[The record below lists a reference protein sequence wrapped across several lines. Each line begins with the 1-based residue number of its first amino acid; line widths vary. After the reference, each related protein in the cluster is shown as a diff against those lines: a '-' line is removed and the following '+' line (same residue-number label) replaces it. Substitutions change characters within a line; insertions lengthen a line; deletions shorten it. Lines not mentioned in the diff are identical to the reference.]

1 MLLGDGGATAIHR
14 FRRNSVKPIYRSLA
28 VAIAAAATLA
38 TVAVQSQAPAT
49 PTAAAPAP
57 AVFKQ
62 APLPYAFDALEPVI
76 DKQTMELH
84 WGRHHKAQYDA
95 LNAIAAQNAEV
106 AKLSIP
112 ELLANVSKFPA
123 GVRNNAGGA
132 WNHDFFWQIMAP
144 ADKRGSPS
152 PALLQRIVADFGSV
166 DAMRTQFNSGGAT
179 RFGSGWV
186 WLVVKD
192 KKLVVTSTPN
202 QDNPLM
208 DIAEVRGTPILG
220 NDVWEHAYYLKYQNR
235 RGEYLTNWW
244 QVVNWNEVNKR
255 FDEAMK

>member
-1 MLLGDGGATAIHR
+1 MNQSLKRIGIA
-14 FRRNSVKPIYRSLA
+14 LA
-28 VAIAAAATLA
+28 VAASV
-38 TVAVQSQAPAT
+38 VAVPTAQSQAPAN
-49 PTAAAPAP
+49 PAAAPAAAPAP
-57 AVFKQ
+57 VVFKQ
-62 APLPYAFDALEPVI
+62 APLPYSFDALEPVI

-95 LNAIAAQNAEV
+95 LNAIAAQNPEV
-106 AKLSIP
+106 AKMTIEQLH
-112 ELLANVSKFPA
+112 ANMSKFPA

-132 WNHDFFWQIMAP
+132 WNHDFFWQIMTP

-152 PALLQRIVADFGSV
+152 AALLQRIVADFGSV
-166 DAMRTQFNSGGAT
+166 DAMKTQFNAGGAT

-208 DIAEVRGTPILG
+208 DVAEVRGTPILG

-235 RGEYLTNWW
+235 RGEYLSNWW

-255 FDEAMK
+255 FDAAMK

>member
-1 MLLGDGGATAIHR
+1 MSQLLKSVGIAI
-14 FRRNSVKPIYRSLA
+14 A
-28 VAIAAAATLA
+28 VAASV
-38 TVAVQSQAPAT
+38 VAVPTAQSQAPAN
-49 PTAAAPAP
+49 AAAAPAVAPAP

-62 APLPYAFDALEPVI
+62 APLPYSFDALEPVI

-95 LNAIAAQNAEV
+95 LNAIAAQNPDV
-106 AKLSIP
+106 AKMTIEQLH
-112 ELLANVSKFPA
+112 ANMSKFPA
-123 GVRNNAGGA
+123 GVRNNAGGV
-132 WNHDFFWQIMAP
+132 WNHDFFWQVMAP

-152 PALLQRIVADFGSV
+152 TALLQRIVADFGSV
-166 DAMRTQFNSGGAT
+166 DAMKTQFNAGGAT

-186 WLVVKD
+186 WLIVKD
-192 KKLVVTSTPN
+192 KKLMVTSTPN

-208 DIAEVRGTPILG
+208 DVVEVRGTPILG
-220 NDVWEHAYYLKYQNR
+220 NDVWEHAYYLKYNNR

-244 QVVNWNEVNKR
+244 QVVNWNEANRR

>member
-1 MLLGDGGATAIHR
+1 MNQSLKRIGIA
-14 FRRNSVKPIYRSLA
+14 LA
-28 VAIAAAATLA
+28 VAASV
-38 TVAVQSQAPAT
+38 VAVPTAQSQAPAN
-49 PTAAAPAP
+49 PAAAPAAAPAP

-62 APLPYAFDALEPVI
+62 APLPYSFDALEPVI

-95 LNAIAAQNAEV
+95 LNAIAAQNPEV
-106 AKLSIP
+106 AKMTIEQLH
-112 ELLANVSKFPA
+112 ANMSKFPA

-152 PALLQRIVADFGSV
+152 AALLQRIVADFGSV
-166 DAMRTQFNSGGAT
+166 DAMKTQFNAGGAT

-208 DIAEVRGTPILG
+208 DVAEVRGTPILG

-235 RGEYLTNWW
+235 RGEYLSNWW

-255 FDEAMK
+255 FDAAMK

>member
-1 MLLGDGGATAIHR
+1 MTLQIKHIALAKSAKLTLAAA
-14 FRRNSVKPIYRSLA
+14 LA
-28 VAIAAAATLA
+28 VAVFPIA
-38 TVAVQSQAPAT
+38 QSQAPAAPAAT
-49 PTAAAPAP
+49 ATAAAPAP

-76 DKQTMELH
+76 DKATMELH
-84 WGRHHKAQYDA
+84 HGRHHKAQYDA
-95 LNAIAAQNAEV
+95 LNTIAAGNPDV
-106 AKLSIP
+106 AKMSI
-112 ELLANVSKFPA
+112 EQLLANVSKFPA

-152 PALLQRIVADFGSV
+152 AALLQRIVADFGSV
-166 DAMRTQFNSGGAT
+166 DAMKTQFNTGGAT

-192 KKLVVTSTPN
+192 KKLVVASTPN

-208 DIAEVRGTPILG
+208 DIAEVRGTPIIG

-235 RGEYLTNWW
+235 RGEYLANWW

>member
-1 MLLGDGGATAIHR
+1 M
-14 FRRNSVKPIYRSLA
+14 NQSLKRIGIA
-28 VAIAAAATLA
+28 LAIAVGVAAVPIA
-38 TVAVQSQAPAT
+38 QSQAPAN
-49 PTAAAPAP
+49 PTTAPATAPAP

-95 LNAIAAQNAEV
+95 LNSIAAQNPDV
-106 AKLSIP
+106 AKLSI
-112 ELLANVSKFPA
+112 EQLHASMSKFPA
-123 GVRNNAGGA
+123 GVRNNAGGV

-144 ADKRGSPS
+144 ADRRGSPS
-152 PALLQRIVADFGSV
+152 AALLQRIVADFGSV
-166 DAMRTQFNSGGAT
+166 DAMKTQFNAGGAT

-186 WLVVKD
+186 WLIVKD
-192 KKLVVTSTPN
+192 KKLAVVSTPN

-208 DIAEVRGTPILG
+208 DTAEVRGTPILG
-220 NDVWEHAYYLKYQNR
+220 NDVWEHAYYLKYNNR

>member
-1 MLLGDGGATAIHR
+1 
-14 FRRNSVKPIYRSLA
+14 
-28 VAIAAAATLA
+28 
-38 TVAVQSQAPAT
+38 
-49 PTAAAPAP
+49 
-57 AVFKQ
+57 
-62 APLPYAFDALEPVI
+62 
-76 DKQTMELH
+76 MELH

-95 LNAIAAQNAEV
+95 LNAIAGQNPDV

-132 WNHDFFWQIMAP
+132 WNHDFFWSIMAP

-152 PALLQRIVADFGSV
+152 PALLQRITTDFGSI
-166 DAMRTQFNSGGAT
+166 DAMKTQFNAGGTT

-186 WLVVKD
+186 WLIVKD
-192 KKLVVTSTPN
+192 KKLVITSTPN

-208 DIAEVRGTPILG
+208 DVVETRGTPILG

-235 RGEYLTNWW
+235 RGEYLVNWW
-244 QVVNWNEVNKR
+244 QTVNWNEVNR
-255 FDEAMK
+255 LYDAAMK

>member
-1 MLLGDGGATAIHR
+1 MSQLFKRVG
-14 FRRNSVKPIYRSLA
+14 LA
-28 VAIAAAATLA
+28 LAIASSMALFPAA
-38 TVAVQSQAPAT
+38 QSQAPAS
-49 PTAAAPAP
+49 PAAAPAAPAAAPAAPAP
-57 AVFKQ
+57 APAPVVFKQ

-84 WGRHHKAQYDA
+84 HGRHHKAQYDA
-95 LNAIAAQNAEV
+95 LNGIAATNAEV
-106 AKLSIP
+106 AKSTIEQLH
-112 ELLANVSKFPA
+112 ANMSKFPA
-123 GVRNNAGGA
+123 GVRNNAGGV

-166 DAMRTQFNSGGAT
+166 DEMKKQFNAGGAT

-186 WLVVKD
+186 WLIVKD

-208 DIAEVRGTPILG
+208 DLAEVRGTPIIG
-220 NDVWEHAYYLKYQNR
+220 NDVWEHAYYLKYNNR

>member
-1 MLLGDGGATAIHR
+1 MKQIHTR
-14 FRRNSVKPIYRSLA
+14 LSVAL
-28 VAIAAAATLA
+28 AIALSVAAFPAA
-38 TVAVQSQAPAT
+38 QSQAPAN
-49 PTAAAPAP
+49 PAAAPAAP
-57 AVFKQ
+57 AAPAPVVFKQ

-95 LNAIAAQNAEV
+95 LNAIAATNPEV
-106 AKLSIP
+106 AKSTIEQLH
-112 ELLANVSKFPA
+112 ANMSKFPA
-123 GVRNNAGGA
+123 GVRNNAGGV

-166 DAMRTQFNSGGAT
+166 DEMKKQFNQGGAT

-186 WLVVKD
+186 WLIVRD
-192 KKLVVTSTPN
+192 KKLQVVSTPN

-208 DIAEVRGTPILG
+208 DNAEVRGTPIIG
-220 NDVWEHAYYLKYQNR
+220 NDVWEHAYYLKYNNR
-235 RGEYLTNWW
+235 RAEYLNNWW

>member
-1 MLLGDGGATAIHR
+1 MKFVQNRIAI
-14 FRRNSVKPIYRSLA
+14 A
-28 VAIAAAATLA
+28 VAL
-38 TVAVQSQAPAT
+38 TVSVFALSSAQSQAPAN
-49 PTAAAPAP
+49 PAAPPPAAAPAP

-62 APLPYAFDALEPVI
+62 APLPYAFEALEPVI

-95 LNAIAAQNAEV
+95 LNAIAAQNADV
-106 AKLSIP
+106 AKMSIP
-112 ELLANVSKFPA
+112 DLLANVSKFPA

-132 WNHDFFWQIMAP
+132 WNHDFFWKIMAP

-166 DAMRTQFNSGGAT
+166 DAMKTQFNTAGAT
-179 RFGSGWV
+179 RFGSGWA
-186 WLVVKD
+186 WVVVRD
-192 KKLVVTSTPN
+192 KKLVITSTPN

-208 DIAEVRGTPILG
+208 DVAEVRGTPILG

-235 RGEYLTNWW
+235 RAEYLTNWW
-244 QVVNWNEVNKR
+244 QTVNWNEVNTM
-255 FDEAMK
+255 FDAAMK

>member
-1 MLLGDGGATAIHR
+1 M
-14 FRRNSVKPIYRSLA
+14 KPVLKLIA
-28 VAIAAAATLA
+28 VAVAAASAFAVTS
-38 TVAVQSQAPAT
+38 VQSQAPAT
-49 PTAAAPAP
+49 SPAPAAAPVP

-95 LNAIAAQNAEV
+95 LNAIAAQNADV

-132 WNHDFFWQIMAP
+132 WNHDFFWSIMAP
-144 ADKRGSPS
+144 ADKRGTPS
-152 PALLQRIVADFGSV
+152 PALLQRIAADFGSI
-166 DAMRTQFNSGGAT
+166 DAMKTQFNAGGT
-179 RFGSGWV
+179 SRFGSGWV

-192 KKLVVTSTPN
+192 KKLVITSTPN

-208 DIAEVRGTPILG
+208 DVVDTRGTPILA

-244 QVVNWNEVNKR
+244 QTVNWNEVNR
-255 FDEAMK
+255 LYDAAMK

>member
-1 MLLGDGGATAIHR
+1 MNQLFKRAG
-14 FRRNSVKPIYRSLA
+14 LA
-28 VAIAAAATLA
+28 LAIASSMALFS
-38 TVAVQSQAPAT
+38 VAQSQAPAN
-49 PTAAAPAP
+49 PAAAPAAAPAP
-57 AVFKQ
+57 APVVFKQ

-76 DKQTMELH
+76 DKATMELH
-84 WGRHHKAQYDA
+84 HGRHHKAQYDA
-95 LNAIAAQNAEV
+95 LNAIAATNADV
-106 AKLSIP
+106 AKATIEQLH
-112 ELLANVSKFPA
+112 ANMSKFPA
-123 GVRNNAGGA
+123 GVRNNAGGV

-166 DAMRTQFNSGGAT
+166 DEMKKQFNAGGAT

-186 WLVVKD
+186 WLIVKD

-208 DIAEVRGTPILG
+208 DLAEVRGTPIIG
-220 NDVWEHAYYLKYQNR
+220 NDVWEHAYYLKYNNR

>member
-1 MLLGDGGATAIHR
+1 MSQLLKSVGIAI
-14 FRRNSVKPIYRSLA
+14 A
-28 VAIAAAATLA
+28 VAASV
-38 TVAVQSQAPAT
+38 VAVPTAQSQAPAN
-49 PTAAAPAP
+49 AAAAPAVAPAP

-62 APLPYAFDALEPVI
+62 APLPYSFDALEPVI

-95 LNAIAAQNAEV
+95 LNAIAAQNPDV
-106 AKLSIP
+106 AKMTIEQLH
-112 ELLANVSKFPA
+112 ANMSKFPA
-123 GVRNNAGGA
+123 GVRNNAGGV
-132 WNHDFFWQIMAP
+132 WNHDFFWQVMAP

-152 PALLQRIVADFGSV
+152 TALLQRIVADFGSV
-166 DAMRTQFNSGGAT
+166 DAMKTQFNAGGAT

-186 WLVVKD
+186 WLIVKD
-192 KKLVVTSTPN
+192 KKLMVTSTPN

-208 DIAEVRGTPILG
+208 DVVEVRGTPILG
-220 NDVWEHAYYLKYQNR
+220 NDVWEHAYYLKYNNR

-244 QVVNWNEVNKR
+244 QVVNWNEANKR

>member
-1 MLLGDGGATAIHR
+1 MKFSLTR
-14 FRRNSVKPIYRSLA
+14 FGVALA
-28 VAIAAAATLA
+28 VVTTAALLP
-38 TVAVQSQAPAT
+38 VAQSQAPASPAA
-49 PTAAAPAP
+49 PTAAATPAP
-57 AVFKQ
+57 AVFKH

-84 WGRHHKAQYDA
+84 HGRHHKAQYDA
-95 LNAIAAQNAEV
+95 LNAIAATNPEV
-106 AKLSIP
+106 AKHSIVQ
-112 ELLANVSKFPA
+112 LLANVSKFPA

-166 DAMRTQFNSGGAT
+166 DDMKKQFNSGGAT

-192 KKLVVTSTPN
+192 KKLVITSTPN

-208 DIAEVRGTPILG
+208 DIAEVRGVPILG

-235 RGEYLTNWW
+235 RAEYLANWW
-244 QVVNWNEVNKR
+244 QVVNWNEANR
-255 FDEAMK
+255 LFDAALK